1 MKKED
6 KSIVVERLTET
17 LKEYA
22 NIYLTD
28 IEALDAE
35 KTSAL
40 RKVCYKENVKLVVVK
55 NTLFK
60 RALESMDADYSALY
74 ETLKG
79 NTAVMFS
86 NVVNAPA
93 RLMKDFTKGMKGEVK
108 PQLKAAYVQE
118 SFYIGAE
125 NLDALANL
133 KSREEMI
140 GDVIGLLQSPIKN
153 VMSALQSSSG
163 QAIHGILQTLEKR

>member
-6 KSIVVERLTET
+6 KSIVIERLTET
-17 LKEYA
+17 LKEYG
-22 NIYLTD
+22 NFYLTD

-40 RKVCYKENVKLVVVK
+40 RRVCYKENVKLVVVK

-93 RLMKDFTKGMKGEVK
+93 RLIKDFTKGMKGEVK

-125 NLDALANL
+125 NLDALASL

>member
-6 KSIVVERLTET
+6 KGIVVERLAET
-17 LKEYA
+17 LKAYG
-22 NIYLTD
+22 NFYLTD

-35 KTSAL
+35 KTSAF
-40 RKVCYKENVKLVVVK
+40 RRVCYKENVKLVVVK

-60 RALESMDADYSALY
+60 KALESMDTDYSALY

-125 NLDALANL
+125 NLDALVNL

>member
-22 NIYLTD
+22 NFYLTD

-40 RKVCYKENVKLVVVK
+40 RRVCYKENVKLVVVK

-86 NVVNAPA
+86 NVVNASA
-93 RLMKDFTKGMKGEVK
+93 RLMKDFTKGMKVEVK
-108 PQLKAAYVQE
+108 PQLKAAYRSGRPLYPLRQM
-118 SFYIGAE
+118 SP
-125 NLDALANL
+125 ALP
-133 KSREEMI
+133 
-140 GDVIGLLQSPIKN
+140 GDPCGGL
-153 VMSALQSSSG
+153 
-163 QAIHGILQTLEKR
+163 ER

>member
-22 NIYLTD
+22 NFYLTD

-40 RKVCYKENVKLVVVK
+40 RRVCYKENVKLVVVK

-118 SFYIGAE
+118 SFYIGVE

-163 QAIHGILQTLEKR
+163 QVIHGILQTLEKR

>member
-6 KSIVVERLTET
+6 KGIVIERLTET
-17 LKEYA
+17 LKEYG
-22 NIYLTD
+22 NFYLTD

-40 RKVCYKENVKLVVVK
+40 RRVCYKENVKLVVVK

-93 RLMKDFTKGMKGEVK
+93 RLIKDFTKGMKGEGK

-125 NLDALANL
+125 NLDALASL

>member
-22 NIYLTD
+22 NFYLTD

-125 NLDALANL
+125 NLDALVNL

-163 QAIHGILQTLEKR
+163 QAIYGILQTLEKR

>member
-6 KSIVVERLTET
+6 KGIVIERLTET
-17 LKEYA
+17 LKEYG
-22 NIYLTD
+22 NFYLTD

-40 RKVCYKENVKLVVVK
+40 RRVCYKENVKLVVVK

-60 RALESMDADYSALY
+60 RALESMETDYSALY

-93 RLMKDFTKGMKGEVK
+93 RLIKDFTKGMKGEGK

-125 NLDALANL
+125 NLDALASL

>member
-22 NIYLTD
+22 NFYLTD

-40 RKVCYKENVKLVVVK
+40 RRVCYKENVKLVVVK